1 MTSAADLPDD
11 IGALKAIVMASQAKM
26 SEQDGI
32 IERKEGRI
40 IRLEKLLA
48 DFKRALYGAK
58 SEKGHPDQ
66 YHLALEDIEA
76 AIAIVHAEDEAIDPP
91 KTAGAT
97 KPSKGRGV
105 LPKHLPR
112 IEEIIAPDVT
122 CGCGARRHII
132 GEDVSERL
140 DIVPAQFRVIVTR
153 RPKYACRSCEAGVVQ
168 APAKSRLIEGG
179 MPTEATIASVIVS
192 KYADHLPLYRQ
203 SQIYARQGVDID
215 RSTLAFWVG
224 KAAHE
229 LKPVH
234 DALLAN
240 LKTSSKLFMDETPTP
255 VLNPGSGKTKKG
267 YFWALARDDR
277 GWNGPEPPGVVF
289 TYTPGRSGKYASEI
303 LQSFGGILQVDGY
316 AGYNRVLDLRD
327 NAPIQLAY
335 CWAHARRK
343 LYELTH
349 NNVAPIAEEGL
360 KQIATLYRIEA
371 QARGTSAQERMAI
384 RQQKSAPKIVA
395 FKSWLDQARSQV
407 SAKSP
412 TGEALKYIAK
422 YWDGLILFLS
432 DGRIEMDSNA
442 VKRTIRPIALQRKN
456 ALFAGHDAGAQ
467 NWAMLASLIETCK
480 LNQIEPHSYLTG
492 VLTAI
497 VNGHKQKDI
506 DELLPWNYAV

>member
-11 IGALKAIVMASQAKM
+11 IDALKAIVMASQAKM
-26 SEQDGI
+26 LEQDGI